1 MRVHGGPEHRLHN
14 TSSFCVPEIDAAGML
29 LLLDKAGIA
38 CSAGSACH
46 TAALHP
52 SHVLEAMG
60 VSARDAACTLRV
72 SFHRFNTK
80 PEAETAAHTVIQAAQ
95 KMRAMQ
101 GDSCLVTSAV

>member
-1 MRVHGGPEHRLHN
+1 
-14 TSSFCVPEIDAAGML
+14 ML

-46 TAALHP
+46 SAALHP
-52 SHVLEAMG
+52 SHVLDAMG

-80 PEAETAAHTVIQAAQ
+80 PEAETAAHAIIEAAQ
-95 KMRAMQ
+95 KMRSMQ
-101 GDSCLVTSAV
+101 SDSFLVTSAV

>member
-1 MRVHGGPEHRLHN
+1 
-14 TSSFCVPEIDAAGML
+14 ML
-29 LLLDKAGIA
+29 ILLDKAGIA

>member
-1 MRVHGGPEHRLHN
+1 MRLYVCLTHRLHN
-14 TSSFCVPEIDAAGML
+14 TSFFCLPETDAAGML
-29 LLLDKAGIA
+29 ILLDKAGIA

-46 TAALHP
+46 TGALHA

-80 PEAETAAHTVIQAAQ
+80 NEAETAAHAVIEAAM
-95 KMRAMQ
+95 KIRAEM
-101 GDSCLVTSAV
+101 GGGGLVVAG